1 MTGLFGT
8 GLVPGGE
15 KVMKRTALLLAIL
28 AAFSITSVSQ
38 VCASPVIGEKA
49 VTVSGWLSY
58 YFASFMRAH
67 RQVSV
72 YEVREIDGN
81 GNDVILR
88 GDADDYANGKD
99 DKVIHPDGPG
109 FEEPNA
115 GLGLPGGLM
124 TGPGEVK
131 IKY

>member
-1 MTGLFGT
+1 
-8 GLVPGGE
+8 
-15 KVMKRTALLLAIL
+15 MKRTALLLAIL

-38 VCASPVIGEKA
+38 VCALPVVGEKA

-72 YEVREIDGN
+72 YEVRAID

-109 FEEPNA
+109 FDEPNA
-115 GLGLPGGLM
+115 GLDLTGGLID
-124 TGPGEVK
+124 GPGDLK
-131 IKY
+131 IKF